1 MQAERDAGRPGLVEA
16 LAVWGGFALVALAI
30 VITYA
35 RLPAEELYNTDVE
48 GLRGGFGRALVFLNF
63 PTGLVVPAVV
73 AVVAARAG
81 SRVVDGLAL
90 VAVVLAVTM
99 ALPGVVEEGDLD
111 AKAVNVVPALGVAL
125 ALALTLLVALRE
137 GVGRAPRAIR
147 FDRIRIVLGVLL
159 TLMAVPWFA
168 AELGFYAGF
177 GGLFMSDEVIPEPA
191 HPNIR
196 AVHLG
201 HHHGLDGVLLALSA
215 LLLTRELGL
224 VARRGLRLA
233 ATGYLSLLLVYGLA
247 NALQDFWLEQLYKRG
262 TTSFKLPGMVRPD
275 LGPEWLGIALAAA
288 LVYTILV
295 RVAAPVS
302 RA

>member
-1 MQAERDAGRPGLVEA
+1 M
-16 LAVWGGFALVALAI
+16 VWGGFALVALAI

-35 RLPAEELYNTDVE
+35 RLPAEDLYNTDVE

-63 PTGLVVPAVV
+63 PTGLVVPGVV

-90 VAVVLAVTM
+90 VAVVLAVTT

-111 AKAVNVVPALGVAL
+111 AKAVNLVPALGVAL
-125 ALALTLLVALRE
+125 ALALTVVVALRD
-137 GVGRAPRAIR
+137 GVGRARRAMPL
-147 FDRIRIVLGVLL
+147 DRIRIVLGALL
-159 TLMAVPWFA
+159 ALIAIPWFA

-191 HPNIR
+191 HPDIR

-201 HHHGLDGVLLALSA
+201 HHHGLDGVLLALTA
-215 LLLTRELGL
+215 LLLTRELGRIG
-224 VARRGLRLA
+224 RRTLRLA
-233 ATGYLSLLLVYGLA
+233 ATAYLSLLLVYGLA
-247 NALQDFWLEQLYKRG
+247 NALQDFWLEQLYKRE

-275 LGPEWLGIALAAA
+275 FGPEWLGIVLGAA
-288 LVYTILV
+288 LVYTILL
-295 RVAAPVS
+295 RVAPAAARS
-302 RA
+302 